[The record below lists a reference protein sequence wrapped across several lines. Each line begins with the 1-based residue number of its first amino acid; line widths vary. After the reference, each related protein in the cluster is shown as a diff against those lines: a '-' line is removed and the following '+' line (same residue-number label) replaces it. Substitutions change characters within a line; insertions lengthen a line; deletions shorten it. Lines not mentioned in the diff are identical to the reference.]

1 MYCGP
6 VYFLM
11 RTAVRRMMF
20 ISCVWKKERWTGTLR
35 NRGSGPPFSEGILLT
50 KRRRE
55 RKNTSVRE
63 NPVIMDAEIEGF
75 VAHLRAVRGASAH
88 TVKAYA
94 EDLNQFAEFAGKQ
107 RPPITTVAEA
117 DTALVRA
124 FLHDLTAGRSL
135 ARTTVAR
142 KAAALRAFFR
152 FLVRRGIVA
161 RSPAQHLSTP
171 RKQRSLPKFLSEDA
185 VGALLAAP
193 NASRPDGQRDRAILE
208 VLYASG
214 MRASEL
220 TALDIADLTFTAEG
234 EGTARIQRG
243 KGGKERYALL
253 GKAAVAAL
261 KTYLDGGRPALLAGA
276 KRPTNALFLN
286 RWGGRLSDRG
296 IRRLFDKY
304 CDEVAASHK
313 ITPHTL
319 RHTFATHLLD
329 HGADLRV
336 VQELLGHS
344 DLATTQVY
352 THVSTARLKESYEKA
367 HPRAVRREPG
377 G

>member
-171 RKQRSLPKFLSEDA
+171 RK
-185 VGALLAAP
+185 
-193 NASRPDGQRDRAILE
+193 QRDRAILE